1 MKLHCFFPLNAPLFN
16 TKTFAFSTIFT
27 LFFASLFTACS
38 YTEKL
43 TDGKTAYE
51 RKYYAEAVRL
61 LQREFGSTKVAAEKA
76 EKAFLLAESYSH
88 FGKTAE
94 VEKWLQTA
102 IDNNYGEAAQL
113 AMANLLKREGKYNE
127 AAKAFDLLGKEL
139 GDNTKYRREVSACR
153 IAATWAADTKTGIV
167 IDKVAAINSSA
178 NDFSPA
184 QDKDGNLVFASDRK
198 RPDVVDPKHGEP
210 IYGWTGRVFSDF
222 YAQNKTDGLLP
233 FDEINSEFN
242 EGSLCFNADFTELYF
257 TTCGSNKREGTD
269 FCRIM
274 HSKFTGDHWAKIEE
288 VKMNTEGYN
297 VQHPCL
303 SSDGKRLYFSSNL
316 PEGSGG
322 YDIFYIDKKPDGE
335 WSEWH
340 NAGITI
346 NTPNN
351 ELFPVF
357 DADTLYF
364 SSDGHTGM
372 GGLDVFST
380 FQIRG
385 KWQPPL
391 NLKAPINSG
400 EDDFGFIIDK
410 KFDAIKNTEKE
421 KNAPQKLLKRGY
433 FTSSRGGN
441 DDIYSFEKRTLP
453 KPVVPV
459 TPINTTP
466 KDPPVNI
473 VYKEILEVNIVKK
486 KFSIPNNPNSKV
498 IGFEPIPLAAL
509 QIEGMDSSYTG
520 VVNDKGQFIFTIKE
534 NNAYGFLASKTGFFS
549 KKASFNTGLVEKNP
563 KNPIT
568 VHKLTIVL
576 EQIFENQEIVLDNIY
591 YDYDKAD
598 IRADAQPTLNELAE
612 VLRRNPTISIQLSSH
627 TDCRGRDAYNLNLS
641 QLRAQAAVNYLIAH
655 GIVATRL
662 SAKGYGETS
671 PAAACDC
678 AKCTETEHQINR
690 RTTFKVLKSTE

>member
-1 MKLHCFFPLNAPLFN
+1 MPILF
-16 TKTFAFSTIFT
+16 KPSFLFSVVFT
-27 LFFASLFTACS
+27 AFFAACFTACS

-61 LQREFGSTKVAAEKA
+61 LQREFGATKVATEKA
-76 EKAFLLAESYSH
+76 EKAFLLADSYSH

-102 IDNNYGEAAQL
+102 IDNNYGAPAQL
-113 AMANLLKREGKYNE
+113 AMANLLKRQGKYNE
-127 AAKAFDLLGKEL
+127 AAKTLDLLGKEL
-139 GDNTKYRREVSACR
+139 GDNNKYRREISACR

-167 IDKVAAINSSA
+167 VDKVAAINSAA

-184 QDKDGNLVFASDRK
+184 QDKAGNLLFASDRK

-233 FDEINSEFN
+233 FDEINSDYN
-242 EGSLCFNADFTELYF
+242 EGSLCFNSDFTELYF
-257 TTCGSNKREGTD
+257 TSCGSNKREGID
-269 FCRIM
+269 YCRIM
-274 HSKFTGDHWAKIEE
+274 HSKFNGERWAKIEE
-288 VKMNTEGYN
+288 VKTNIEGYN

-322 YDIFYIDKKPDGE
+322 YDIFYMDKKADGE
-335 WSEWH
+335 WGEWH

-346 NTPNN
+346 NTANN
-351 ELFPVF
+351 EMFPVF

-364 SSDGHTGM
+364 ASDGHTGM
-372 GGLDVFST
+372 GGLDVFSS
-380 FQIRG
+380 FQIKG

-400 EDDFGFIIDK
+400 EDDFGFIIDRN
-410 KFDAIKNTEKE
+410 FEAIKSSEKE

-453 KPVVPV
+453 KPTTPV
-459 TPINTTP
+459 TPPP
-466 KDPPVNI
+466 KDPPVTV
-473 VYKEILEVNIVKK
+473 VYKEILEITVVKK
-486 KFSIPNNPNSKV
+486 KFSIPDNPNSKV
-498 IGFEPIPLAAL
+498 VGFEPIAAAGL
-509 QIEGMDSSYTG
+509 KIEGSDSSFVGT
-520 VVNDKGQFIFTIKE
+520 VNDKGQFSFTVKE
-534 NNAYGFLASKTGFFS
+534 NNNYGFLASKTGFFS
-549 KKASFNTGLVEKNP
+549 KNASFNTGLVEKNP

-568 VHKLTIVL
+568 THKLTIVL
-576 EQIFENQEIVLDNIY
+576 DRIFENQEIVLDNIY
-591 YDYDKAD
+591 YDYDKSD

-612 VLRRNPTISIQLSSH
+612 VLRRNPNISIQLSSH

-655 GIVATRL
+655 GIAATRL

-671 PAAACDC
+671 PAASCDC
-678 AKCTETEHQINR
+678 AKCTESEHQINR
-690 RTTFKVLKSTE
+690 RTTFKVLKTE